1 MPTKARRLLIILMGL
16 VIVSTLH
23 FSTRTDGATVHAWHI
38 FFRKLYFIPIV
49 ASAVWFGISGAFI
62 TAFTAISVYS
72 IHMWLNWPSAHME
85 RMNQIGEMGSFL
97 ILAAV
102 SGVLVTLENRY
113 REKAD
118 RIQREAER
126 EKIGTAVAA
135 LTETLGARDTETLD
149 HSKRVA
155 GLAKGFA
162 SFLEF
167 PAEELHDIYLAGVLH
182 DIGKI
187 GIRDDVL
194 LKPDT
199 LTDEERHK
207 IMKHPEIA
215 EHILAPI
222 GFEKVVRYIAAHHE
236 NMDGSGYPKGVSGDQ
251 IPAAGRVL
259 AITDI
264 YDALRS
270 GRSYKGPMSEST
282 VRQIMTEMAGKK
294 LDKNLL
300 NKFWGYIDSSGYTA
314 PLEPG

>member
-1 MPTKARRLLIILMGL
+1 MPLRFQRLLTIFLGL
-16 VIVSTLH
+16 AIVSTLH
-23 FSTRTDGATVHAWHI
+23 FVTRTDLAGLHVWHI

-49 ASAVWFGISGAFI
+49 AGAVWFGLYGAFI
-62 TAFTAISVYS
+62 TAFTAIAVYS
-72 IHMWLNWPSAHME
+72 MHMLLNWPSADME

-113 REKAD
+113 RERAD
-118 RIQREAER
+118 RIQRQAER
-126 EKIGTAVAA
+126 EKIGASVAA
-135 LTETLGARDTETLD
+135 LTETLGARDTDTRD

-162 SFLEF
+162 SFLKF

-194 LKPDT
+194 LKPDS
-199 LTDEERHK
+199 LTDEDRHK

-222 GFEKVVRYIAAHHE
+222 GFEKVVSYIAAHHE
-236 NMDGSGYPKGVSGDQ
+236 NVDGSGYPKGLSGKE
-251 IPAAGRVL
+251 IPVPGLIL
-259 AITDI
+259 AIADT
-264 YDALRS
+264 YDALKS
-270 GRSYKGPMSEST
+270 GRSYKGPMSESM
-282 VRQIMTEMAGKK
+282 VQKIMTDMAGKK

-300 NKFWGYIDSSGYTA
+300 EIFWNYIDSLSAEGTSN
-314 PLEPG
+314 